1 MAYLAGPA
9 GISRLEVSVGI
20 FRYPQAFSNLRR
32 YFRASEGVGYSYI
45 KYSLM
50 RRDMQ
55 EAWLTNLML
64 DFISAGYLQAG
75 LAACEP

>member
-1 MAYLAGPA
+1 MTYLAEPA
-9 GISRLEVSVGI
+9 GISRLSVSVGI
-20 FRYPQAFSNLRR
+20 LRYPRAFSNLRR
-32 YFRASEGVGYSYI
+32 YFRASKGVGCLYI

-75 LAACEP
+75 LAACES